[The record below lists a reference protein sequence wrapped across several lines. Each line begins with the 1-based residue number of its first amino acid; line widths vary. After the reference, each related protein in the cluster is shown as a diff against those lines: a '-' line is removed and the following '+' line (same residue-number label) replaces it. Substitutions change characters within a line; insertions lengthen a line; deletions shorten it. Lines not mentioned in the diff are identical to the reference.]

1 MSSKKKKTTLRDYII
16 GWDNNH
22 PYDYFWRKKH
32 NIPFGSERHLAMSFI
47 DMKIELLE
55 DVIYHNF
62 LIEIRENNKINKE
75 KLLNP
80 LKREP
85 IMTKEEE
92 DAEFENLNLEDFDTI
107 Q

>member
-1 MSSKKKKTTLRDYII
+1 MSSKKKKTTLRDFII
-16 GWDNNH
+16 DWDNKH

-32 NIPFGSERHLAMSFI
+32 SIPFGSEKHLTMSFI

-62 LIEIRENNKINKE
+62 LIEVRENNKINKE

-80 LKREP
+80 IKRIP

-92 DAEFENLNLEDFDTI
+92 DAEFENINLEDFDTI